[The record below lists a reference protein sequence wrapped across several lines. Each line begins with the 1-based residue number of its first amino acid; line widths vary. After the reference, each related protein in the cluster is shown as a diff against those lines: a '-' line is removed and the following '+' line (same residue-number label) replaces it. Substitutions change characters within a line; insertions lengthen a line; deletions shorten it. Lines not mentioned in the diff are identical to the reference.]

1 VRPLFLLVALLP
13 LAGCKVSASA
23 NVNAG
28 GSSEKR
34 DPVPPPSQEAT
45 VHHDSAR
52 TSFIGVTHALELSE
66 EASAKAACQCMAAA
80 VGGPKDSAFQW
91 RGTPPEVGDD
101 ALVIAIGNEKS
112 SCSGQGT
119 FRGPSIQ
126 GVEADGSNVIVY
138 LEEPRPGVPV
148 ARGAVFR
155 RPPGEGFLVFRPGRR
170 LPYGQPLPGSG
181 SSVCRLPL
189 GENTAAHPAEATT
202 APARRGPNPPVNT
215 Y

>member
-1 VRPLFLLVALLP
+1 VRPLLLPVALLL
-13 LAGCKVSASA
+13 LAGCKASVSA

-28 GSSEKR
+28 GPSEKS

-45 VHHDSAR
+45 AHHESIR
-52 TSFIGVTHALELSE
+52 TAFIGVTHALELSE
-66 EASAKAACQCMAAA
+66 EASAKATCQCMAAA

-91 RGTPPEVGDD
+91 RGTPPTVGED
-101 ALVIAIGNEKS
+101 AMVLAIGSEKS
-112 SCSGQGT
+112 SCGGQGT

-126 GVEADGSNVIVY
+126 GIEVDGSHVIVH

-155 RPPGEGFLVFRPGRR
+155 RPPGEGFLVFRPVRR

-189 GENTAAHPAEATT
+189 GENTSAHPADATT